1 MAMIFVNR
9 DRQSLGQFT
18 EEEISSGLGSGR
30 FLPSDLAWKEGME
43 SWQPLS
49 SFAGLVPP
57 SAVSVTPVPPP
68 VLQSGPAPALHPGK
82 IDFNE
87 CFSAAWK
94 CFQANWLMCVLG
106 TLIFYAITMVV
117 QIPMQFAQVV
127 FENFTRHGS
136 SPQIGIIIAISV
148 VFLFF
153 TLVGT
158 GVSSI
163 LSAGF
168 LFFFIE
174 ALRTGKANIEHVFAG
189 FRRSNWVQILLA
201 MVVWMAA
208 VFVIILVM
216 ATVGILLNFVLASLM
231 KSNVAKDVILI
242 LSIVIACIPIF
253 YLSPAIIF
261 VFPLIVDKHLGFREA
276 ITTSLKIVHRQWFQ
290 TFGLLILVALIT
302 MIGLF
307 ACCVGILASL
317 PFAYLIWGQ
326 GYRQLFGDV
335 KPQA

>member
-43 SWQPLS
+43 SWQPLC

-57 SAVSVTPVPPP
+57 SAISMSPVPPP
-68 VLQSGPAPALHPGK
+68 VLQRGPTPALQPGK

-87 CFSAAWK
+87 CFSAAWE
-94 CFQANWLMCVLG
+94 CFQVNWLMCVLA
-106 TLIFYAITMVV
+106 TLIFYAISVVV

-127 FENFTRHGS
+127 FESFTRHGG
-136 SPQIGIIIAISV
+136 SPQIWLLIAMGV

-153 TLVGT
+153 SLVAT

-174 ALRTGKANIEHVFAG
+174 ALRTGKANVEHVFAG
-189 FRRSNWVQILLA
+189 FRRSNWVQLLLA
-201 MVVWMAA
+201 MGVWIAA
-208 VFVIILVM
+208 VFVLVFVILTPGIILTAV
-216 ATVGILLNFVLASLM
+216 M
-231 KSNVAKDVILI
+231 KSSVPVVISAVL
-242 LSIVIACIPIF
+242 VFIPIM
-253 YLSPAIIF
+253 YLAPAISL

-276 ITTSLKIVHRQWFQ
+276 ITTSLKTVHRQWFQ

-307 ACCVGILASL
+307 ACCIGILASL

>member
-9 DRQSLGQFT
+9 DRQNLGQFT
-18 EEEISSGLGSGR
+18 EEEISAGLGSGR

-57 SAVSVTPVPPP
+57 RAVSMTPVPPP
-68 VLQSGPAPALHPGK
+68 VLQSGPAPALQPGK

-87 CFSAAWK
+87 CFSAAWE

-106 TLIFYAITMVV
+106 TLIFYEITMVV

-174 ALRTGKANIEHVFAG
+174 ALRTGKANVEHVFAG
-189 FRRSNWVQILLA
+189 FRRSNWVQLLLA
-201 MVVWMAA
+201 MAVWIAA
-208 VFVIILVM
+208 VFIVVFVILTPGIILT
-216 ATVGILLNFVLASLM
+216 TVM
-231 KSNVAKDVILI
+231 KSSVPAVISAVL
-242 LSIVIACIPIF
+242 VCIPIF
-253 YLSPAIIF
+253 YLMPAISF

-276 ITTSLKIVHRQWFQ
+276 ITTSLKTVHGQWFQ
-290 TFGLLILVALIT
+290 TFGLLILVGLIT
-302 MIGLF
+302 VVGLF
-307 ACCVGILASL
+307 ACCIGILASL

-335 KPQA
+335 KPQS